1 MSTLRIALRVGE
13 ILSATVRRKLTT
25 NRILICLKGHSLVAE
40 PEYDVAVGEEI
51 RVQVLTTFPRIRLRV
66 IQSTVARGVSS
77 RTGYPP
83 ELRT

>member
-13 ILSATVRRKLTT
+13 ILSATVRRKITT
-25 NRILICLKGHSLVAE
+25 NRILICLKGYSLVAE

-66 IQSTVARGVSS
+66 IPSATARAATPQ
-77 RTGYPP
+77 TGYPR